1 LSDTTATADQ
11 ARLAA
16 TRRSQARK
24 NLLLSL
30 TLLGLLLLLWLA
42 LALSTRMFLSEI
54 NVTNLM
60 RQAYLV
66 AILAVGQTF
75 VIITAGIDLSVG
87 AVIGFCSVILALL
100 LKAEVSIPLA
110 ILLTL
115 AMGAAIGVFHGF
127 GIVQL
132 GLPPFIMTL
141 ATLTALRG
149 MGFLITNG
157 STISGLPDA
166 FTAFAPSSFLGIPS
180 LFWMVIVVAIP
191 SYVFLH
197 HSRWGRYLFA
207 IGSNPEAAR
216 LSGVNVPRMIYVAY
230 ILSAFLAA
238 VAAVL
243 ATSRLSIG
251 TQNTGQGL
259 ELQAIAATV
268 IGGTSLFGAVGSVY
282 GPLLGSFLLTT
293 IANGANLLNVNP
305 FWQLI
310 ITGALIIVIVYFD
323 QLRRRRKQDGPARGR
338 PSQSHAKPSIS
349 PPVTSA
355 TGAVPSAN
363 QLPRKSR
370 KLLTVAGIKVRC
382 GQRACRGRDR
392 SCQSAKTGTS
402 RPAARLSATTNDGA
416 RRMPRPFSASSRR
429 KFTSEARIRPSM
441 ATLSLVPARPV
452 NDQRVGVCVC
462 V

>member
-1 LSDTTATADQ
+1 MSDTTTIADQ
-11 ARLAA
+11 ARLDA
-16 TRRSQARK
+16 TRRSQARM

-30 TLLGLLLLLWLA
+30 TLLGLLILLWAVLA
-42 LALSTRMFLSEI
+42 VSTRMFMSEI
-54 NVTNLM
+54 NIVNLM

-87 AVIGFCSVILALL
+87 AVVGFCSVILALL
-100 LKAEVSIPLA
+100 LKAQVSIPVA

-115 AMGAAIGVFHGF
+115 AMGAAIGMFHGF

-149 MGFLITNG
+149 VGFLITNG
-157 STISGLPDA
+157 STISDLPDA
-166 FTAFAPSSFLGIPS
+166 FTAFAPSNFLGIPS
-180 LFWMVIVVAIP
+180 LFWMVVVVAVP
-191 SYVFLH
+191 AYVFLH

-216 LSGVNVPRMIYVAY
+216 LSGVNVPRMIYIAY
-230 ILSAFLAA
+230 MLSAFLAA

-243 ATSRLSIG
+243 TTSRLSIG

-259 ELQAIAATV
+259 ELQAIAASV
-268 IGGTSLFGAVGSVY
+268 IGGTSLFGAVGSIY

-310 ITGALIIVIVYFD
+310 ITGGLIIVIVYFD
-323 QLRRRRKQDGPARGR
+323 QLRRRRR
-338 PSQSHAKPSIS
+338 
-349 PPVTSA
+349 
-355 TGAVPSAN
+355 
-363 QLPRKSR
+363 
-370 KLLTVAGIKVRC
+370 
-382 GQRACRGRDR
+382 
-392 SCQSAKTGTS
+392 
-402 RPAARLSATTNDGA
+402 
-416 RRMPRPFSASSRR
+416 
-429 KFTSEARIRPSM
+429 
-441 ATLSLVPARPV
+441 
-452 NDQRVGVCVC
+452 
-462 V
+462 